1 MRRDGGG
8 EQPFKVQRLV
18 WLVVVKRTLGHV
30 MVMLGHVMVLMIV
43 MVMMIFLLLLAFLT
57 LLLIN

>member
-18 WLVVVKRTLGHV
+18 WVVVKRTLGHV
-30 MVMLGHVMVLMIV
+30 MVMLGHVMVLMIL